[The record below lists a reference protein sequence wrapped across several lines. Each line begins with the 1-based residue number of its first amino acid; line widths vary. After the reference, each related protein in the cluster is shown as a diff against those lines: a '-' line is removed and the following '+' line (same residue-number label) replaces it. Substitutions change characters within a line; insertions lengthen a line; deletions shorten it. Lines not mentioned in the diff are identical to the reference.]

1 MVEWKVIVVVR
12 ESVVMSGY
20 DGANETR
27 GLGSLVE
34 RGGQE
39 RQGRMNG
46 GLVGNASAQNE
57 QQQ

>member
-1 MVEWKVIVVVR
+1 MVQWKVIVVVR

-34 RGGQE
+34 RGGQK
-39 RQGRMNG
+39 RLGHMNG
-46 GLVGNASAQNE
+46 RLVGNASAENE

>member
-1 MVEWKVIVVVR
+1 MAQWKVIVVDR

-34 RGGQE
+34 RGGQK
-39 RQGRMNG
+39 RQDHIIGR
-46 GLVGNASAQNE
+46 LVDNAIAENE
-57 QQQ
+57 